1 MTENVSFKER
11 LTTGQLYQRTR
22 ESLKERVS
30 RLIVDSGIETA
41 EDLVKAVPFAN
52 RFEVAFKL
60 RQASCQE
67 KEVVKYLNDVNQL
80 AKA

>member
-1 MTENVSFKER
+1 MTEHVSFRER
-11 LTTGQLYQRTR
+11 MTAGQLYQNRR

-30 RLIVDSGIETA
+30 RLIVDGGIETA
-41 EDLVKAVPFAN
+41 ENLVKAVPFAN

-67 KEVVKYLNDVNQL
+67 
-80 AKA
+80 